1 MRASAWSALR
11 WHTPHG
17 HATARSHLGPSARPR
32 PPRAMAQYNEHVV
45 LIGGVHRDTRSR
57 DLWKAIEDA
66 GLRPSVLG
74 CPYDML
80 VQGFSYV
87 VFQVREEAIAAAALS
102 GILQLHGRVLT
113 LMLQVDRRSQSQA
126 PRLDDSSDE
135 ERPPRPPLP
144 PPADAVGPADAAGAP
159 VQPAVIPLAADLG
172 VALGPILQP
181 LTDARHALRVRR
193 VHHLRFHEEYYGVY
207 LQIAQN
213 STLYEGH
220 VSLLHCLGCEQ
231 RLTREQVRR
240 IEARC
245 RTLQARAVMLADV
258 PMTLVMRSGRLHRG
272 FCTVHV
278 QSALC
283 RELWGIRSMLSAW
296 IPEAASGEN
305 RKDFHL
311 SFDRVAEA

>member
-1 MRASAWSALR
+1 MRASALCALR
-11 WHTPHG
+11 RHPPHG

-45 LIGGVHRDTRSR
+45 LIGGLHRDTRSR

-113 LMLQVDRRSQSQA
+113 LTLQVDRRFQFQA
-126 PRLDDSSDE
+126 PLLDDSSDE
-135 ERPPRPPLP
+135 ERPTRPPLP

-159 VQPAVIPLAADLG
+159 VQPAVFPLAADLG
-172 VALGPILQP
+172 VALGPILLP

-193 VHHLRFHEEYYGVY
+193 VHYLRFHEEYYGVY

-213 STLYEGH
+213 SALYEGH

>member
-1 MRASAWSALR
+1 MRASAWCALR
-11 WHTPHG
+11 RHPPHG

-32 PPRAMAQYNEHVV
+32 PPRAMAQYNVHVV
-45 LIGGVHRDTRSR
+45 LIGGLHRDTRSR

-113 LMLQVDRRSQSQA
+113 LRLQVDRRFHFQA

-135 ERPPRPPLP
+135 ERPTRPPLP
-144 PPADAVGPADAAGAP
+144 PPADAVGPAYVAGAP

-172 VALGPILQP
+172 AALGPILLP

-213 STLYEGH
+213 SALYEGH

-296 IPEAASGEN
+296 LPEAASGEN